1 MSGSRDGIKS
11 EERIV
16 QKQKIGR
23 VIQLAGVA
31 LVTVGILLSLQ
42 HYAIPVL
49 LIAGAAAYVSGKKL
63 GSA

>member
-1 MSGSRDGIKS
+1 
-11 EERIV
+11 V

-23 VIQLAGVA
+23 VIQISGLGLMGAG
-31 LVTVGILLSLQ
+31 IILSLQ

-49 LIAGAAAYVSGKKL
+49 LITGAAAYVSGKKL